1 MGPSV
6 FELERSLLQKAVRRG
21 NEYVIDKVFKYLLLN
36 DKKPWLKKRLVV
48 MGYEE
53 CWTCANQI
61 NLDCSNYELL
71 EQYKTLARTIKNK
84 NADGL
89 ADLARKLNEYEYS
102 VLVGNEEEKKAIQSV
117 ANAMNYPYLFWEWI
131 RSQPGYSE
139 NRGRI
144 EQARRDV
151 NRKTIPDDS
160 SMMYAAAYLAAK
172 YPIPETQSM
181 DPDNDPDFPYW
192 IAIDKHTSVGREA
205 YVEACRQIDL
215 PSYRAEHLG
224 FYLEGG
230 VCNKVENSPFWDH
243 MVNWYLN
250 HIHFTMDEAKE
261 NWEKL
266 KPILIEL
273 TKDSVDVM
281 LDRINNLKLE
291 LDQFELF
298 E

>member
-21 NEYVIDKVFKYLLLN
+21 NEYIIEKVFKYLLLN
-36 DKKPWLKKRLVV
+36 DKKSWLKKRLVV

-53 CWTCANQI
+53 CWTYANQI

-102 VLVGNEEEKKAIQSV
+102 ALVGNNEEKKAIQSV
-117 ANAMNYPYLFWEWI
+117 ANAMNYPHLFWEWI

-139 NRGRI
+139 NRERI

-151 NRKTIPDDS
+151 NKKTIPDDS

-181 DPDNDPDFPYW
+181 SPDNDPDFPYW
-192 IAIDKHTSVGREA
+192 TAIDKHTSVGREA

-230 VCNKVENSPFWDH
+230 VCNKVVHSPFWDH
-243 MVNWYLN
+243 MVKWYPN
-250 HIHFTMDEAKE
+250 HIHFSMDEAKE

-273 TKDSVDVM
+273 TKDSVDLM
-281 LDRINNLKLE
+281 LDRIHNLKLE
-291 LDQFELF
+291 SDQLELF